1 MNDLFGAAAARAQM
15 KRAEKEKTGE
25 ITMENN
31 ALVRLMNERRAA
43 AEAERERAK
52 QWAAAIQD
60 AFDAIAELSFRCGR
74 AVIDIRYNGEVV
86 FIKRQDEAIRLYT
99 GAIRDM
105 RDLQIQSHRILGAIM
120 GC

>member
-1 MNDLFGAAAARAQM
+1 MSDLFGAAAARAQQ
-15 KRAEKEKTGE
+15 KRAAEEKTPE
-25 ITMENN
+25 VTMENN
-31 ALVRLMNERRAA
+31 ALVRLMREREAQRRE
-43 AEAERERAK
+43 EAERAE
-52 QWAAAIQD
+52 QWQTTIQD
-60 AFDAIAELSFRCGR
+60 AFDAIAELSGRCGR